1 MGRDSPPLH
10 VGTAIGSLVFL
21 GISPLSPR
29 TGTNTQVSSGIAFGT
44 RGRLLGSGITWFIA
58 VGFFII
64 LTYTSGQ
71 AIIETFSRWFGT
83 PTGLG
88 ALSVSMILVLAVTC
102 LAAILGHGTLEKGIR
117 GINVVSIIILVMII
131 AVFAS
136 RFHVTHGSNYLLGG
150 FWPTWFIAT
159 TTTASLPI
167 SWGPFVGDYGRYIP
181 ASASSAKVSGYA
193 ILGIFSGCWIAMMA
207 AAFAATSFVPQAGN
221 FVVGI
226 TQAAPLWLLFP
237 LLIVP
242 GLASNIA
249 SAAMSLYNATLDI
262 GAWPFFYKFQRWVI
276 TAAFG
281 VVLLGLTYLFVA
293 ATNFLTNLEAF
304 VTIMIVTATPW
315 MVIVGI
321 EFLLSRN
328 DLAPVDLHAFAIPGM
343 RGKYWFNGGVNP
355 RAFVAWACGATGAPL
370 LDQLAVHRAT
380 GERGERS
387 GHLLADR
394 GSRRWP
400 DLPGPS
406 VFIPAGYPGG
416 SDSADRPG
424 GIRRR
429 SGIALSLNDE
439 VGICRNGNRYSSAPG
454 TAAARRSLP
463 GQRKPADG
471 RRPRHHHP
479 GRRLRR
485 GGDPAR
491 RDSSGCLRAR
501 HAGAWTVAASTV
513 RPPSSR

>member
-1 MGRDSPPLH
+1 MENLEAGAAIPAGQGRDSFGRIETRGIDMIPDVERSAKPFTLFSVFFGPQFGYGNMLFGALPIAFGLGWWAAFASIT

-71 AIIETFSRWFGT
+71 AVDETFHRWFGT

-88 ALSVSMILVLAVTC
+88 ALSVSMIVVLAVTC

-131 AVFAS
+131 VVFAS
-136 RFHVTHGSNYLLGG
+136 RFRVTHGSDYLLGG

-181 ASASSAKVSGYA
+181 ASAPSWKVSGYA
-193 ILGIFSGCWIAMMA
+193 VLGIFSGCWIAMTA

-226 TQAAPLWLLFP
+226 TQVAPLWLLFP
-237 LLIVP
+237 LLLVP

-262 GAWPFFYKFQRWVI
+262 GSWPFFFRFKRWVI

-281 VVLLGLTYLFVA
+281 VVLLGLTYLFVV
-293 ATNFLTNLEAF
+293 ATNFLNNLEAF

-321 EFLLSRN
+321 EFLLSRH

-343 RGKYWFNGGVNP
+343 RGKYWFTNGVNP
-355 RAFVAWACGATGAPL
+355 RACVAWACGAGLGMLFSTNSLFTGPL
-370 LDQLAVHRAT
+370 ESSVNGVDISWLVAGVAGGLIYLALRYSFRLVPEAA
-380 GERGERS
+380 S
-387 GHLLADR
+387 
-394 GSRRWP
+394 
-400 DLPGPS
+400 
-406 VFIPAGYPGG
+406 IPEMGVA
-416 SDSADRPG
+416 
-424 GIRRR
+424 
-429 SGIALSLNDE
+429 DE
-439 VGICRNGNRYSSAPG
+439 VGI
-454 TAAARRSLP
+454 
-463 GQRKPADG
+463 
-471 RRPRHHHP
+471 
-479 GRRLRR
+479 
-485 GGDPAR
+485 
-491 RDSSGCLRAR
+491 
-501 HAGAWTVAASTV
+501 
-513 RPPSSR
+513 

>member
-1 MGRDSPPLH
+1 MENLEAGAAIPAGQGRDSFGRIETRGIDMIPDVERKAKPFTLFSVFFGPQFGYGNMLFGALPIAFGLGWWAAFASIT

-71 AIIETFSRWFGT
+71 AIIETFNRWFGT

-193 ILGIFSGCWIAMMA
+193 ILGIFSGCWIAMMV

-262 GAWPFFYKFQRWVI
+262 GSWPFFFRFKRWVI

-281 VVLLGLTYLFVA
+281 VVLLGLTYLFVV
-293 ATNFLTNLEAF
+293 ATNFLNNLEAF

-321 EFLLSRN
+321 EFLLSRHE
-328 DLAPVDLHAFAIPGM
+328 LAPVDLHAFAIPGM
-343 RGKYWFNGGVNP
+343 RGKYWFTNGVNI
-355 RAFVAWACGATGAPL
+355 RACVAWACGAGLGLLFSTNSLFTGPL
-370 LDQLAVHRAT
+370 ESSVNGVDISWLVAGVAGGLIYLALRYYFRPVTEAAAIP
-380 GERGERS
+380 GIG
-387 GHLLADR
+387 LAE
-394 GSRRWP
+394 P
-400 DLPGPS
+400 
-406 VFIPAGYPGG
+406 VV
-416 SDSADRPG
+416 SAD
-424 GIRRR
+424 
-429 SGIALSLNDE
+429 
-439 VGICRNGNRYSSAPG
+439 
-454 TAAARRSLP
+454 
-463 GQRKPADG
+463 
-471 RRPRHHHP
+471 
-479 GRRLRR
+479 
-485 GGDPAR
+485 
-491 RDSSGCLRAR
+491 
-501 HAGAWTVAASTV
+501 
-513 RPPSSR
+513 